1 MICEGKEVQK
11 GSFAVITQ
19 KLTKLQI

>member
-1 MICEGKEVQK
+1 MICEGKAVQK